1 MIFKVYLYWE
11 EEVIATSHTPQFLFF
26 RSATI
31 ATTTTNFFLARY
43 LALIKYRTAI

>member
-11 EEVIATSHTPQFLFF
+11 EEVIATSHTPQFCF